1 MAYYNAQGVADAK
14 ILHAIAAVKKTHGII
29 LEVVS
34 DTALRKFGSN
44 TDADT
49 GAFETVWT
57 GGGDETYPT
66 TNTIDTLSSSNVGD
80 TQTVTLTGFTISGSG
95 LLTRVTQDVIV
106 NGQNKVLLGTP
117 LARIE
122 RGHNA
127 SAADLLGN
135 IYVYRDTTL
144 TAGVPTDL
152 AFNHLVIEAIYQ
164 QSHKCAFST
173 DQDEFFFI
181 TSFGATTLQGN
192 NAHADFSL
200 ETRKIEAAGL
210 VFRNQL
216 LMSASRDGAD
226 VDRHLDPVIIVP
238 NNYDVRMRAESDVN
252 NIGVSSDIAGYYFK
266 IRNYVSPD
274 A

>member
-1 MAYYNAQGVADAK
+1 MSHYNAQGVADAR
-14 ILHAIAAVKKTHGII
+14 ILHAISTVKKTHGIV

-57 GGGDETYPT
+57 GGGDETYQT
-66 TNTIDTLSSSNVGD
+66 TNSIDTLSSSNAAD
-80 TQTVTLTGFTISGSG
+80 TQTIKLNGFTMSGSG
-95 LLTRVTQDVIV
+95 LLTRVVQEVVVD
-106 NGQNKVLLGTP
+106 GQNKVLLGTP
-117 LARIE
+117 LARVE
-122 RGHNA
+122 RGFNI
-127 SAADLLGN
+127 SATDLLGD

-173 DQDEFFFI
+173 DQNEFFFI

-200 ETRKIEAAGL
+200 ETRKIEAVGL

-252 NIGVSSDIAGYYFK
+252 NIGVSADIGGYYFK
-266 IRNYVSPD
+266 INNYISPD